1 MFLWNY
7 DDIKAGWAWA
17 KPSNLRKLFK
27 SETYRFWQNQ
37 ETPAERLARKEAD
50 PTLDPHYKLMLR
62 NLYPESPHWWW
73 GAVVVLSWAVGL
85 GCLYGMDS
93 TLPCKSNQDTLPVC

>member
-7 DDIKAGWAWA
+7 EEIKAGWAWA

-27 SETYRFWQNQ
+27 PETYKFWQNI
-37 ETPAERLARKEAD
+37 ESPEARLARKQAD

-73 GAVVVLSWAVGL
+73 GTVVIISWVVGIA
-85 GCLYGMDS
+85 CLYGMDS
-93 TLPCKSNQDTLPVC
+93 TLPCKFNQDTSQ